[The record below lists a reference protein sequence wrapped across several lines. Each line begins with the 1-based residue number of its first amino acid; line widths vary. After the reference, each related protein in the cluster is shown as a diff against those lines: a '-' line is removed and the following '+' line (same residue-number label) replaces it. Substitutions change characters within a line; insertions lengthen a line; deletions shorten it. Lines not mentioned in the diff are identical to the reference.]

1 VSSLRIAWPAD
12 VQALFRP
19 ASTYRELARLENR
32 GAAAAARPLL
42 LLFVLG
48 CVVSLIASGR
58 LSVRLIVDGSFSFA
72 FLPAC
77 CVAGFAI
84 VYFVR
89 RERPVAFGRALDL
102 FFIGQMP
109 WLIWLIVFASVGAIV
124 EPRRMGPWLRR
135 LEWSVIVPFV
145 WTAIIDFHFF
155 REVMGRAPGAAVRD
169 LVLYRAIAWGAATL
183 YFFGIA
189 IWYEVVP
196 VVVDWVNS
204 PW

>member
-1 VSSLRIAWPAD
+1 V
-12 VQALFRP
+12 LFRP

-32 GAAAAARPLL
+32 RAAAARPLL

-58 LSVRLIVDGSFSFA
+58 LSVRLIADGSLSFA
-72 FLPAC
+72 FLPAFA
-77 CVAGFAI
+77 VAGFAI
-84 VYFVR
+84 VYVVR
-89 RERPVAFGRALDL
+89 RDRPAAFGRALDL
-102 FFIGQMP
+102 FLIGQMP
-109 WLIWLIVFASVGAIV
+109 WLIWLIVFASVGTIV
-124 EPRRMGPWLRR
+124 EPRRIGPWLRR
-135 LEWSVIVPFV
+135 LEWSLIVPFV

-155 REVMGRAPGAAVRD
+155 KQVMARASGAAVLD

-196 VVVDWVNS
+196 VVVDWLKGG
-204 PW
+204 W